1 MRCQGKS
8 GSGLDRAAATHGFA
22 DEAAA
27 MSVRRLGLRIDYRE
41 PQ

>member
-8 GSGLDRAAATHGFA
+8 GSGLDRAVAAHDFSGEAAT
-22 DEAAA
+22 
-27 MSVRRLGLRIDYRE
+27 MSVRRLGQRIDHRE

>member
-8 GSGLDRAAATHGFA
+8 GSDLDRAVAAHGFSG
-22 DEAAA
+22 EAAA
-27 MSVRRLGLRIDYRE
+27 MSVRRLGLRIDHRE

>member
-8 GSGLDRAAATHGFA
+8 GSDLGRAGAAHGFA
-22 DEAAA
+22 GEAAA
-27 MSVRRLGLRIDYRE
+27 MSVRRLGQRIDHRE

>member
-8 GSGLDRAAATHGFA
+8 GSGLDRAVAAHGFSGEAAT
-22 DEAAA
+22 
-27 MSVRRLGLRIDYRE
+27 MSVRRLGQRIDHRE

>member
-8 GSGLDRAAATHGFA
+8 GSGLDRTVAAHGFA

-27 MSVRRLGLRIDYRE
+27 MSV
-41 PQ
+41 

>member
-8 GSGLDRAAATHGFA
+8 GSDLDHAGAAHGFA
-22 DEAAA
+22 GEAAA
-27 MSVRRLGLRIDYRE
+27 MNVLRLGQRIDHRE

>member
-8 GSGLDRAAATHGFA
+8 GSGLDRTVAAHGFA

-27 MSVRRLGLRIDYRE
+27 MSVRRLGLRIDHRE

>member
-8 GSGLDRAAATHGFA
+8 GSDLDRA
-22 DEAAA
+22 EAAA
-27 MSVRRLGLRIDYRE
+27 MSVRRLGQRIDHRE